1 MSFPRFFIDRPI
13 FAIVLSVLMMIGGIV
28 AFFHLP
34 LSEYPAVTPPTV
46 QVTAS
51 YPGANPQVIAETV
64 AAPLEQVITGVE
76 GMLYMTSQSATD
88 GRMILTATF
97 AQGTNADMAQIQVQ
111 NRVSR
116 ALPRLPEEVQRLG
129 VVTQKTSPDILMVVH
144 LLSPDQRYD
153 PLYISNYAYLQVRD
167 ELSRLPGI
175 NDVLVWGA
183 GEYSMRLWLDPDLIA
198 ARGLTA
204 GDVIAA
210 VREQNVQVAAGSVG
224 HCALISSDSME
235 VWTQVAPL
243 SLLVRLPQE

>member
-116 ALPRLPEEVQRLG
+116 ALPRLPGTPAGRG
-129 VVTQKTSPDILMVVH
+129 RRMPPSSCIRPCCAGG
-144 LLSPDQRYD
+144 S
-153 PLYISNYAYLQVRD
+153 
-167 ELSRLPGI
+167 SR
-175 NDVLVWGA
+175 WK
-183 GEYSMRLWLDPDLIA
+183 A
-198 ARGLTA
+198 ARRWPNCMST
-204 GDVIAA
+204 
-210 VREQNVQVAAGSVG
+210 
-224 HCALISSDSME
+224 
-235 VWTQVAPL
+235 
-243 SLLVRLPQE
+243 SLRTRLRPSAIPGRRC